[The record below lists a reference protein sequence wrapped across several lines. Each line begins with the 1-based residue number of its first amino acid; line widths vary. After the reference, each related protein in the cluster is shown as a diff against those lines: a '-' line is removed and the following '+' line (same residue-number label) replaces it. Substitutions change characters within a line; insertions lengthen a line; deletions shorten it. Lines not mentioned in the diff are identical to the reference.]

1 MNLRH
6 YVRNVLL
13 VASFATSA
21 FAIAAE
27 VAVPQSPWRPEKPI
41 EIVVPTGAAG
51 INDSNARLI
60 QKTMQEQRLAS
71 LPVLVQNKPGGNQSL
86 AVVYLNQHAGDPHYV
101 LYGTA
106 TVFTNQLAG
115 ITPLSYKDLT
125 PLALLLVDYTVV
137 TVKADS
143 PIKTMRDMVERLK
156 TDPDSVS
163 FGVVARGGPNHLA
176 VAQAMRSAGV
186 DPKKL
191 KLVVFK
197 TNAESVMAVIGGH
210 VHAMVSSV
218 SAALPQVQ
226 AGNAR
231 MLAVAAPQRL
241 GGSLANLPTMRE
253 QGIEATGI
261 SNWRVI
267 FGSKGINARQVAF
280 WQDTLANVVT
290 APAWKQQL
298 SDNNLESRFMR
309 GAELSR
315 WLDNEYAAT
324 RGVMSDLALI
334 KQ

>member
-1 MNLRH
+1 
-6 YVRNVLL
+6 
-13 VASFATSA
+13 
-21 FAIAAE
+21 
-27 VAVPQSPWRPEKPI
+27 
-41 EIVVPTGAAG
+41 
-51 INDSNARLI
+51 
-60 QKTMQEQRLAS
+60 
-71 LPVLVQNKPGGNQSL
+71 
-86 AVVYLNQHAGDPHYV
+86 
-101 LYGTA
+101 
-106 TVFTNQLAG
+106 
-115 ITPLSYKDLT
+115 
-125 PLALLLVDYTVV
+125 VV

-143 PIKTMRDMVERLK
+143 PMKTMRDMVERLK
-156 TDPDSVS
+156 KDADSIS

-231 MLAVAAPQRL
+231 MLAVAAPQRV

-253 QGIEATGI
+253 QGIVATGI

-267 FGSKGINARQVAF
+267 FGAKGITPAQVTF
-280 WQDTLANVVT
+280 WEDALAKVVT
-290 APAWKQQL
+290 APGWKQQL
-298 SDNNLESRFMR
+298 ADNNLESKFTR
-309 GAELSR
+309 GRELPK

-324 RGVMSDLALI
+324 RAVMTDLGLI
-334 KQ
+334 KQQRD